1 MEFLKCK
8 ACGSI
13 GMVPMDV
20 NLLDEDEDEDAGNHT
35 PEILDYLTR
44 LFSDGDVDDGDP
56 QGEVEGD
63 EIEDEIEDE
72 REGEGEGEG
81 ETETEGDDEQSRFY
95 SCHVCGDN
103 WLSIRRFDDLGQSKV
118 TFIHQMGVEPILRR
132 IAHLQAELALS
143 ERTVD
148 HWEYYLDDDEVAEG
162 EWLDKLED
170 RRKVLKAICSN

>member
-1 MEFLKCK
+1 MEFLTCK

-20 NLLDEDEDEDAGNHT
+20 TLLDEADDAAEDG
-35 PEILDYLTR
+35 PELTQYLAE
-44 LFSDGDVDDGDP
+44 SVDTEHDR
-56 QGEVEGD
+56 GD
-63 EIEDEIEDE
+63 EKGDE
-72 REGEGEGEG
+72 
-81 ETETEGDDEQSRFY
+81 ETEDQDEESRFY

-103 WLSIRRFDDLGQSKV
+103 WLSIRRHDDEGQSKV
-118 TFIHQMGVEPILRR
+118 TFIHQMGVQPILRR
-132 IAHLQAELALS
+132 IAHVHTAFVIG

-162 EWLDKLED
+162 EWMGKLDD

>member
-20 NLLDEDEDEDAGNHT
+20 GLLDEDGPFKGT
-35 PEILDYLTR
+35 EIHDIE
-44 LFSDGDVDDGDP
+44 SDGDK
-56 QGEVEGD
+56 D
-63 EIEDEIEDE
+63 ED
-72 REGEGEGEG
+72 
-81 ETETEGDDEQSRFY
+81 SRFY

-103 WLSIRRFDDLGQSKV
+103 WLSIRRRDDYGQSKV
-118 TFIHQMGVEPILRR
+118 TFIHQMGVEPVLRR
-132 IAHLQAELALS
+132 IAHLQAEFVVNDRS
-143 ERTVD
+143 VD

-162 EWLDKLED
+162 EWMDKLED

>member
-13 GMVPMDV
+13 GMVPVDV
-20 NLLDEDEDEDAGNHT
+20 KMLDEYGVGDVGDHA
-35 PEILDYLTR
+35 PELLDYLTGP
-44 LFSDGDVDDGDP
+44 FSDNAVDDGDSRR
-56 QGEVEGD
+56 GFGGG
-63 EIEDEIEDE
+63 EIESEDVS
-72 REGEGEGEG
+72 
-81 ETETEGDDEQSRFY
+81 GDDGGDGDGEQSRFY

-132 IAHLQAELALS
+132 IAHLQAELVLND
-143 ERTVD
+143 RTVD
-148 HWEYYLDDDEVAEG
+148 RWEYYLDDDEVAEG
-162 EWLDKLED
+162 EWLDRLED